1 MKKKIIAWALTGAL
15 VIGSLTPTFAAD
27 STATKNNSVENKKT
41 EIRKNLTEEQKN
53 ILKKKRAG
61 ETLTTEEQAKISWFK
76 KHKKWGKDALHKQN
90 LTEEQ
95 KAKIKAIRAIKNKQS
110 SGQSLT
116 AEEQKL
122 LQEHEAKKAQRK
134 AERTNKKTDTSTKQ

>member
-1 MKKKIIAWALTGAL
+1 MLCIL
-15 VIGSLTPTFAAD
+15 
-27 STATKNNSVENKKT
+27 N
-41 EIRKNLTEEQKN
+41 KN
-53 ILKKKRAG
+53 ISP
-61 ETLTTEEQAKISWFK
+61 KISWLK
-76 KHKKWGKDALHKQN
+76 KHKKGGKGALHKQN

>member
-1 MKKKIIAWALTGAL
+1 
-15 VIGSLTPTFAAD
+15 
-27 STATKNNSVENKKT
+27 
-41 EIRKNLTEEQKN
+41 
-53 ILKKKRAG
+53 
-61 ETLTTEEQAKISWFK
+61 
-76 KHKKWGKDALHKQN
+76 LHKQN

-134 AERTNKKTDTSTKQ
+134 SERTNKKTDTSTKQ

>member
-61 ETLTTEEQAKISWFK
+61 ETLTTEEQAKISWLE
-76 KHKKWGKDALHKQN
+76 KHKKWGKGALHKQN

>member
-15 VIGSLTPTFAAD
+15 VLSSLTPAFAAD

>member
-1 MKKKIIAWALTGAL
+1 MRKKIIAWALTGAL

-134 AERTNKKTDTSTKQ
+134 AERTNKKTDTITKQ

>member
-27 STATKNNSVENKKT
+27 STATENNSVENKKT

-134 AERTNKKTDTSTKQ
+134 AERTNKKTDTITKQ

>member
-27 STATKNNSVENKKT
+27 STATENNSVENKKT

-61 ETLTTEEQAKISWFK
+61 ETLTTEEQAKMSWFK

-134 AERTNKKTDTSTKQ
+134 AERTNKKTDTITKQ

>member
-27 STATKNNSVENKKT
+27 STATENNSVENKKT

-61 ETLTTEEQAKISWFK
+61 ETLTTEEQAKLSWFK

-134 AERTNKKTDTSTKQ
+134 AERTNKKTDTITKQ

>member
-1 MKKKIIAWALTGAL
+1 MNKKIIAWALTGAL

-41 EIRKNLTEEQKN
+41 EIRKNLTDEQKN

-61 ETLTTEEQAKISWFK
+61 ETLTTEEQAKISWLK
-76 KHKKWGKDALHKQN
+76 KHKKGGKGAFHKQN

>member
-41 EIRKNLTEEQKN
+41 EIRKNLTDEQKN

-76 KHKKWGKDALHKQN
+76 KHKKWGKGALHKQN

>member
-134 AERTNKKTDTSTKQ
+134 AERTNKKTDTITKQ

>member
-1 MKKKIIAWALTGAL
+1 MNKKIIAWALTGAL

-122 LQEHEAKKAQRK
+122 FQEHEAKKAQRK

>member
-41 EIRKNLTEEQKN
+41 EIRKNLTDEQKN

-61 ETLTTEEQAKISWFK
+61 ETLTTEEQAKISWLK
-76 KHKKWGKDALHKQN
+76 KDKKWGKGALHKQN

>member
-1 MKKKIIAWALTGAL
+1 MNKKIIAWALTGAL

-95 KAKIKAIRAIKNKQS
+95 KAKIKAIRAIKNKQR

>member
-41 EIRKNLTEEQKN
+41 EIRKNLTDEQKN

-76 KHKKWGKDALHKQN
+76 KHKKWGKGALHKQN

-116 AEEQKL
+116 AEEQKS